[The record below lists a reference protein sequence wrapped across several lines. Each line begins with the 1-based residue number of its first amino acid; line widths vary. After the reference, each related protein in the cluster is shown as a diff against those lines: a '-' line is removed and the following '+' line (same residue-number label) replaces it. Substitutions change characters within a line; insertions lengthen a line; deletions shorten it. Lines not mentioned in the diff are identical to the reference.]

1 MKQSVCVDHTGL
13 VEVTL
18 KASRLG
24 RQEKYIS
31 AIGRNGEIDIKL
43 LVEVVQLPE
52 LVCARNY
59 LTVRQPGVYK
69 IPIKLT
75 SYADSN
81 DESVEFDLT
90 L

>member
-1 MKQSVCVDHTGL
+1 M
-13 VEVTL
+13 
-18 KASRLG
+18 G